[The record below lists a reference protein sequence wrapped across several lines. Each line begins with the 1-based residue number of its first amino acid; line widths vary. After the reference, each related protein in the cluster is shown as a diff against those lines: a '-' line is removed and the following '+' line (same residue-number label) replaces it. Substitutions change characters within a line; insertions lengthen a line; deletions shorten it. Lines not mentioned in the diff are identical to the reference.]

1 MANEFYQKFARDV
14 SVTISPRGQSILEV
28 YVDGERVFDR
38 LGEGRILP
46 DLSRV
51 RKMQNAIADKIKQAE
66 GVAADNN

>member
-1 MANEFYQKFARDV
+1 MANEFYQKFGRDV
-14 SVTISPRGQSILEV
+14 AVTMSPRGQSILEV
-28 YVDGERVFDR
+28 YVDGERIFDR

-51 RKMQNAIADKIKQAE
+51 RKMQGIIEEKIKRAE